1 MFVFSLVCFLV
12 FTCQPVNIL
21 LFPRNGINGAK
32 YEPCGQSLFTV
43 DTDNNK

>member
-32 YEPCGQSLFTV
+32 YGPCYFLPSSY
-43 DTDNNK
+43 N